1 MTSCAGG
8 EANNAQMDDHIKST
22 SPSINAIETVT
33 PTIMLAP
40 LEPIITETQPKVDS
54 QLVKSTNESVP
65 GIEITTIEQAKPASD
80 DSQMKQGKVFID
92 TVDFENGTL
101 TITGNLPTPCHILRA
116 QINDMEYANQK
127 IDLTLYSLR
136 DENMICIQSL
146 APFYLLVPLEL
157 KREGLYFVEINSE
170 KRFDFYWPEKK

>member
-1 MTSCAGG
+1 MASCAGG
-8 EANNAQMDDHIKST
+8 ESNNAQMDDHIKST
-22 SPSINAIETVT
+22 SPSINAIDTAT
-33 PTIMLAP
+33 PTIMLAS
-40 LEPIITETQPKVDS
+40 LEPKLTETLPKV
-54 QLVKSTNESVP
+54 STQVVESSNESVP
-65 GIEITTIEQAKPASD
+65 GFETTTIEQAKPASD

-101 TITGNLPTPCHILRA
+101 KITGNLPTPCHILRA
-116 QINDMEYANQK
+116 QINDTEFANQK
-127 IDLTLYSLR
+127 IDLTIYSLR

-170 KRFDFYWPEKK
+170 KRIDFYWPEKK